1 MLTRCPKCQTLF
13 RISESQLQRARG
25 KTRCGQCFT
34 VFEAK
39 QATVEENTTRVP
51 QRRTQQR
58 TQTSESGMSNAASSI
73 YNEMV
78 IKNQTVKYDIPDVLD
93 GDATIVDD
101 FGMSGAP
108 QPRPTTPPP
117 RPTTPPPRP
126 TTPATQKRPHI
137 PKQPPTTPPP
147 AAPPEQH
154 SEEVTRRI
162 EELRRKANHSG
173 LEPATNIL
181 IDQQLNNNAQSA
193 PREPPDNNFI
203 PEVLQDDLYEEV
215 HVPSARKNYFMI
227 LGILALLFVLL
238 LQYIYFSRERL
249 ATNPTFH
256 PYMVQFCKL
265 FKCKVPYRKNLNLL
279 HMKSFNPDRLRSN
292 NKFVVIHGQFFNR
305 AKYVQPYPT
314 IELRVSNSNGKLVAM
329 RRIYPEAYLPK
340 HEHTNIKK
348 GLTPYKIIELK
359 VIFKIPTKGDP
370 SVEFDFR

>member
-39 QATVEENTTRVP
+39 QATVEENTARVP
-51 QRRTQQR
+51 QRRTQQKPQ
-58 TQTSESGMSNAASSI
+58 TQETSESGMSNAASSI

-93 GDATIVDD
+93 GDDTIVDD

-108 QPRPTTPPP
+108 QPRPAAPKPKP
-117 RPTTPPPRP
+117 RP
-126 TTPATQKRPHI
+126 PAPQRTHI
-137 PKQPPTTPPP
+137 PKPPTTPPP
-147 AAPPEQH
+147 TAPVEQH

-162 EELRRKANHSG
+162 EELRRKANHTG

-181 IDQQLNNNAQSA
+181 IDQQLNNNPQTQQ
-193 PREPPDNNFI
+193 REAPDNNFI

-249 ATNPTFH
+249 ASNPTFH
-256 PYMVQFCKL
+256 PSMVQFCKL
-265 FKCKVPYRKNLNLL
+265 FKCKVPYRKNLKLL
-279 HMKSFNPDRLRSN
+279 HMKSFNPDILRSN
-292 NKFVVIHGQFFNR
+292 NKFIVIHGQFFNR

-314 IELRVSNSNGKLVAM
+314 IELIVENNQGDLVAM

-340 HEHTNIKK
+340 HEHASIKK
-348 GLTPYKIIELK
+348 GLAPFKIIELK
-359 VIFKIPTKGDP
+359 FIFKIPTKGDP
-370 SVEFDFR
+370 SISFKFR